1 MVVGNKLSA
10 RRIFTLLAQAAIV
23 TMAGMLLFSGGGR
36 EASAAGGLTFDVV
49 FCMDVYFDGTPL
61 TPPIKGEAP
70 GVLDERKTKI
80 LSRIEPHPSL
90 PNTWNVTSVAYSG
103 PGILVPE
110 EPPSAQD
117 CKTKGDG
124 NSLIPAVPFQTI
136 DLSERPTATA
146 TIVSKPGQNNLTW
159 VRCQFEADLLGG
171 RWVESIFD
179 LVITG
184 KTLTQ
189 DFGILTAKLYPGT
202 AQDNPPPCGD
212 PGPEFTFVT
221 ILDSTVRVKTIGEP
235 SPSFNDDWDGD
246 GCSDWDELA
255 DPPPDGRDPF
265 NPNDCGVVG
274 GIAALP
280 EVASAPAEALESSGA
295 GTGLIIG
302 LSVVIAAAALALGSG
317 AWYLRRRR
325 RA

>member
-1 MVVGNKLSA
+1 MVVGIKLSA

-23 TMAGMLLFSGGGR
+23 VMAGMLLFSGTGR
-36 EASAAGGLTFDVV
+36 DASAAGGLTFDGV
-49 FCMDVYFDGTPL
+49 FCMDVYIDSS
-61 TPPIKGEAP
+61 PPPVKGDPP
-70 GVLDERKTKI
+70 GAGDNRVTKI

-90 PNTWNVTSVAYSG
+90 PNTWNITSVAYSG
-103 PGILVPE
+103 PGALVPT
-110 EPPSAQD
+110 EPPSLQD

-124 NSLIPAVPFQTI
+124 NSLIPAVPFQAI

-171 RWVESIFD
+171 TWVQSAFD

-189 DFGILTAKLYPGT
+189 DFGILTAKLDPNEAICDGT
-202 AQDNPPPCGD
+202 TSPSTI
-212 PGPEFTFVT
+212 TFVT
-221 ILDSTVRVKTIGEP
+221 ILDSTARVKTIGEP

-280 EVASAPAEALESSGA
+280 EVALAPAEAFESSGA
-295 GTGLIIG
+295 GTNLIIG
-302 LSVVIAAAALALGSG
+302 LSVVIAAAALALGGG
-317 AWYLRRRR
+317 AWYLRRRLVR
-325 RA
+325 